1 MAFLPCSPLPRDRV
15 PPRVR
20 HPCMQ
25 PCPAPQSCVYPV
37 PQGHPCMAP
46 MWGPLGGVLT
56 PTSAPHGHPHFS
68 VHTVLGAY
76 EHPVTVRIPT
86 LHPWVSL
93 MPTLP
98 MSTPSPHTAHPA
110 VPPPPPPGG
119 AGTCMGWGWAMAR
132 VMGSEGQEVPGP
144 ACTLTPPFASTTLG
158 CRYDRAEDAEQQVPE
173 RSQSRQR
180 EGNTPAAGA
189 GPGHAG
195 GRGKTHLEPPHPEPM
210 DAHSVTGVGMSI
222 PMPQVNPALHLHW
235 VHCWEPTCAA
245 PLGTALWECG
255 GVPGPCLH
263 PLAPTHWAS
272 CPQPTPFEE
281 EAASRVDDLLESYM
295 GIRDSELGE
304 WAGWAG
310 GAHPGPSPTA
320 DPASPPP

>member
-110 VPPPPPPGG
+110 VPPPPPPPGCWDMHGLGLGDGQGDGQRGAGG
-119 AGTCMGWGWAMAR
+119 AR
-132 VMGSEGQEVPGP
+132 
-144 ACTLTPPFASTTLG
+144 
-158 CRYDRAEDAEQQVPE
+158 
-173 RSQSRQR
+173 
-180 EGNTPAAGA
+180 
-189 GPGHAG
+189 
-195 GRGKTHLEPPHPEPM
+195 
-210 DAHSVTGVGMSI
+210 
-222 PMPQVNPALHLHW
+222 
-235 VHCWEPTCAA
+235 
-245 PLGTALWECG
+245 
-255 GVPGPCLH
+255 PCLH
-263 PLAPTHWAS
+263 PHPPLCLH
-272 CPQPTPFEE
+272 
-281 EAASRVDDLLESYM
+281 
-295 GIRDSELGE
+295 
-304 WAGWAG
+304 
-310 GAHPGPSPTA
+310 HPGVQI
-320 DPASPPP
+320 